1 MRKLIIALS
10 VAAALSSSAYAT
22 QLPQDLKDFVN
33 KSFPKTDF
41 RFDGVVIL
49 PDNTVY
55 LPLIPAKFDKEGDIT
70 VKSTVP
76 AGRTFA
82 QKPDAVIFSNDFVLL
97 KLITESN
104 GSKTLVKLDN
114 PPVEM
119 RTGLLPQDML
129 VPRNLSV
136 PENLKNIIGNLEI
149 STSKDAG
156 LVVPVVQPKTVQ
168 GNNIASL
175 KLIPELQGKT
185 LYVSTSFS
193 KNIQVV
199 NPEKKVPEYALMQQN
214 IPIMIKGWNNTF
226 LLVTS
231 YGKKSIDVIS
241 LADDKVIKQI
251 EFKAQPDEMII
262 DEKNHLAYVST
273 PSDASIYV
281 VNLDTMTLKKQ
292 IKLNLKELVII
303 IMAFIC
309 VILGVYAFLGE
320 LPYLLH

>member
-10 VAAALSSSAYAT
+10 VAAALTSSAYAT

-156 LVVPVVQPKTVQ
+156 LVVPVFQTKTV
-168 GNNIASL
+168 
-175 KLIPELQGKT
+175 
-185 LYVSTSFS
+185 
-193 KNIQVV
+193 
-199 NPEKKVPEYALMQQN
+199 
-214 IPIMIKGWNNTF
+214 
-226 LLVTS
+226 
-231 YGKKSIDVIS
+231 
-241 LADDKVIKQI
+241 
-251 EFKAQPDEMII
+251 
-262 DEKNHLAYVST
+262 H
-273 PSDASIYV
+273 
-281 VNLDTMTLKKQ
+281 
-292 IKLNLKELVII
+292 
-303 IMAFIC
+303 
-309 VILGVYAFLGE
+309 
-320 LPYLLH
+320 